1 MEDKI
6 KAVIGFILIIMAIV
20 FYLLSQV
27 SVTLE
32 NVGTNLLLIFL
43 AMIFA
48 IAGILILWRYLPRI
62 LR

>member
-6 KAVIGFILIIMAIV
+6 KAIIGFVLIILAII

-32 NVGTNLLLIFL
+32 NVGNNLLLIFL

-48 IAGILILWRYLPRI
+48 IVGLLMLWRYLPKI

>member
-1 MEDKI
+1 MDDKI
-6 KAVIGFILIIMAIV
+6 KAIIGFLLIILAII

-32 NVGTNLLLIFL
+32 NVGNNLLLIFL

-48 IAGILILWRYLPRI
+48 IVGLLMLWRYLPKI